1 VRTVDLG
8 KENVDLQAVISLARQ
23 EPVLLVT
30 PDGQEFCIAEADD
43 FEREVNTLRESEA
56 FQRFL
61 DERSACSQKIPLEE
75 IEKQIQQEI
84 AGGQK
89 TT

>member
-1 VRTVDLG
+1 MRTVDLG